1 MPPILDGTADYGS
14 WQTSR
19 QSVFSR
25 CLSSTPFRVGVLL
38 AVMWLELLAGWVLA

>member
-19 QSVFSR
+19 QSFLSL
-25 CLSSTPFRVGVLL
+25 CLSSTRLRVGVLL
-38 AVMWLELLAGWVLA
+38 AVMWLELLAGWVMA